1 MKLYLLLFCLCI
13 NAHSQEDL
21 PTIKSTS
28 SEVDIRVGEDY
39 FAKGGWHL
47 DPGADPDVFSIGS
60 KWNYKSKKVSFITD
74 IDSISFNVKPNS
86 NYDFVILLNGNQ
98 PCHIQIV
105 TSANPY
111 FMQSNIVIPII
122 IFFLALGLTIYFNR
136 HSLPLKLFLRL
147 GLIIP
152 LLFWITTLIGGKIHG
167 NYVHYKD
174 VISELGSIGSKSEI
188 FTSSVFVFLAILC
201 FLFSIGFYTVSK
213 KLGISV
219 IPAILSF
226 SMPVTFLWAAIF
238 PLKNEFHSLTG
249 PLPLFIFLAAFLASI
264 LWRKHKKLRILS
276 LISFIIMLLIL
287 FRFIRPFG
295 FDYEGLVQRFF
306 YLGWSVWTIAIGIF
320 IPKELSFIR

>member
-28 SEVDIRVGEDY
+28 SEVDIRVGKDY

-60 KWNYKSKKVSFITD
+60 KWIYKSKKVSFITD

-111 FMQSNIVIPII
+111 FMQTKVVIPII
-122 IFFLALGLTIYFNR
+122 IFFLALGSIIYLKR
-136 HSLPLKLFLRL
+136 HSLPVKLFLRL

-167 NYVHYKD
+167 NYIHYIN
-174 VISELGSIGSKSEI
+174 VISELGSISSKSEI
-188 FTSSVFVFLAILC
+188 FVSSAFVFLAILC
-201 FLFSIGFYTVSK
+201 FLFSIGFYSVSK

-226 SMPVTFLWAAIF
+226 SMPITFLWAAIF

-249 PLPLFIFLAAFLASI
+249 PLPLLVILAALLASI
-264 LWRKHKKLRILS
+264 LWRKHKNLRILS
-276 LISFIIMLLIL
+276 MISFIIMLLIF

-306 YLGWSVWTIAIGIF
+306 YLGWSVWF
-320 IPKELSFIR
+320 ISISLLMNKRL